1 MRPRNGK
8 RLAENAALVEEVVG
22 TFVRQERT
30 MTDPGVQL
38 VREWLQR
45 QPFSLRFL
53 TLLLFMEE
61 AVKDEFGE
69 ETMNSFDR
77 DLKEAYRKLPM
88 PAGKVN

>member
-1 MRPRNGK
+1 
-8 RLAENAALVEEVVG
+8 
-22 TFVRQERT
+22 
-30 MTDPGVQL
+30 
-38 VREWLQR
+38 
-45 QPFSLRFL
+45 
-53 TLLLFMEE
+53 MEE

>member
-1 MRPRNGK
+1 
-8 RLAENAALVEEVVG
+8 
-22 TFVRQERT
+22 

-45 QPFSLRFL
+45 QPFSLRIL
-53 TLLLFMEE
+53 TLILFMEE

-77 DLKEAYRKLPM
+77 DLKEAYRKLPSTTI
-88 PAGKVN
+88 ARGRGKQ

>member
-1 MRPRNGK
+1 MPRK
-8 RLAENAALVEEVVG
+8 RVYD
-22 TFVRQERT
+22 QET
-30 MTDPGVQL
+30 GSVSLSMTDPGVQV

>member
-1 MRPRNGK
+1 MPRK
-8 RLAENAALVEEVVG
+8 RVYD
-22 TFVRQERT
+22 QET
-30 MTDPGVQL
+30 GSVSLSMTDPGVQI